1 MAVTDKSPVRA
12 RLDHLLAEIASAAPA
27 PASGSA
33 AAAVVATA
41 AALLQ
46 KVALRSK
53 GRWTGA
59 TAAHDRAEAIMVRA
73 EELIEL
79 DTLAYLEFVEATRL
93 GGNAEA
99 ARLKT
104 IEVPADIVGYA
115 AAVIDLARELEAN
128 GNPNL
133 RADAVAAAI
142 LAEAAAMTAAMLVE
156 VNESAGRGAA
166 RGRAGDRDRA
176 GAQSPGTDRPSRRRT
191 ARAAPTAPSADRLRA
206 SSRSRAAS
214 SGSRSTRPPRRRGES
229 R

>member
-1 MAVTDKSPVRA
+1 M
-12 RLDHLLAEIASAAPA
+12 
-27 PASGSA
+27 
-33 AAAVVATA
+33 VATA

-46 KVALRSK
+46 KAALRSK
-53 GRWTGA
+53 SRWTGA

-99 ARLKT
+99 ARQKT

-156 VNESAGRGAA
+156 VNESAGRAAA
-166 RGRAGDRDRA
+166 RGRAGDRGRA
-176 GAQSPGTDRPSRRRT
+176 GEQSPGSDRPESNPRAECANPCWRKSSYGARSRGRRRFR
-191 ARAAPTAPSADRLRA
+191 RAT
-206 SSRSRAAS
+206 
-214 SGSRSTRPPRRRGES
+214 
-229 R
+229 